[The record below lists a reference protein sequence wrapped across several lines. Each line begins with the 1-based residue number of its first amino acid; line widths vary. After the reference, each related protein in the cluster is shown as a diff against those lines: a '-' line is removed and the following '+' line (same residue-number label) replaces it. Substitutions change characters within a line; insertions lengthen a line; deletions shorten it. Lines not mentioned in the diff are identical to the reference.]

1 MNGRE
6 ISFKVDKYNKPEYLS
21 KRDSIAQI
29 IENAL
34 FMKSGN
40 IPSHPDR
47 YVDIEQYLGKPAD
60 SVDELKLLAD
70 LKNTCGENLV
80 GDEIKSLTFN
90 MVKFK
95 GKEYALLLIKLS
107 IDNTDDMMAISITKE
122 KNSVIRYQH
131 NFINSDVPV

>member
-6 ISFKVDKYNKPEYLS
+6 IGFKTDKYNKPEYLS

-29 IENAL
+29 IQNAL
-34 FMKSGN
+34 FMKPGN
-40 IPSHPDR
+40 LPSHPDR
-47 YVDIEQYLGKPAD
+47 YVDIEQYLNKPAD

-80 GDEIKSLTFN
+80 GDEIKSLSFQ
-90 MVKFK
+90 MVKFE
-95 GKEYALLLIKLS
+95 GKEYALLLINLS
-107 IDNTDDMMAISITKE
+107 IDNTDDLMAISMLKE
-122 KNSVIRYQH
+122 KNSVIRYNY